1 MTPKSRSIA
10 IGVLSFLGGGFVLA
24 VLGMAAQFWIA
35 NEVKAQVSEL
45 VIPDTSQMII
55 DIEVIKGSIG
65 NIETN
70 IETALESQ
78 ERFETIFTEYLI
90 NEASR

>member
-1 MTPKSRSIA
+1 
-10 IGVLSFLGGGFVLA
+10 
-24 VLGMAAQFWIA
+24 MAAQFWIA